1 MSFDNIV
8 NRLGTGSSKWDLMQ
22 RGFGVPEDGGI
33 AMWIADMDFAAPEF
47 LKKATQGIVDNG
59 NYGYF
64 CGMEAFHEAMHWW
77 MDTRHG
83 WKVDPTWTFVTFGL
97 GHGIATAMQAYT
109 AKGDRIAT
117 FTPVYHEFQS
127 KIEKSGRINTQL
139 PLKKDATGRYVMD
152 FDAYDSL
159 MTGEEKILLIS
170 SPHNPAG
177 RVWTQDELTAMAA
190 FVEKHDLLL
199 IADEIHHDLVF
210 SGHKHLVAPLAMP
223 EIADR
228 MIITTAASKTF
239 NIAGG
244 RCGCVIIP
252 NEKLRA
258 TFEAFYNSFD
268 INPNLWGVEL
278 TKAAY
283 SPEGAAWVDQ
293 LVPYLEENYQ
303 TFKTTFDSIPG
314 IEMMPMEA
322 TYLSWV
328 NFADCGLSMDEVND
342 RVYKQA
348 KIAATPGKGLG
359 NGGETYLRFNLG
371 TQRARINEAASRLAD
386 VFSDLNG

>member
-8 NRLGTGSSKWDLMQ
+8 NRLGTGSSKWDLME
-22 RGFGVPEDGGI
+22 RGFGVPENGGL

-47 LKKATQGIVDNG
+47 LQKATQGIIDNG

-83 WKVDPTWTFVTFGL
+83 WKVDPAWTFVTFGL
-97 GHGIATAMQAYT
+97 GHGIATAMQAFT
-109 AKGDRIAT
+109 EKGDRIAT

-127 KIEKSGRINTQL
+127 KIEKSGRVNTQL
-139 PLKKDATGRYVMD
+139 PLIKDEAGRYIMD
-152 FDAYDSL
+152 FDAYDTL

-199 IADEIHHDLVF
+199 IADEIHHDLVY
-210 SGHKHLVAPLAMP
+210 SGHKHLVAPIAMP

-239 NIAGG
+239 NVAGG
-244 RCGCVIIP
+244 RCGCVVIP
-252 NEKLRA
+252 NESLRA
-258 TFEAFYNSFD
+258 TFKAFYDSFD

-293 LVPYLEENYQ
+293 LVPYIEENYR
-303 TFKTTFDSIPG
+303 TFKSAMDALPG
-314 IEMMPMEA
+314 IEMMPMES

-328 NFADCGLSMDEVND
+328 NFENCGLSMEEVNE
-342 RVYKQA
+342 RVYKKA
-348 KIAATPGKGLG
+348 LIAATPGKGLG
-359 NGGETYLRFNLG
+359 NGGETYLRFNIG
-371 TQRARINEAASRLAD
+371 TQRARINEAADRLAD

>member
-8 NRLGTGSSKWDLMQ
+8 SRLGTGSSKWDLME
-22 RGFGVPEDGGI
+22 RGFGVPENGGL

-47 LKKATQGIVDNG
+47 LQKATQGIIDNG

-83 WKVDPTWTFVTFGL
+83 WKVDPAWTFVTFGL
-97 GHGIATAMQAYT
+97 GHGIATAMQAFT
-109 AKGDRIAT
+109 EKGDRIAT

-127 KIEKSGRINTQL
+127 KIEKSGRVNTQL
-139 PLKKDATGRYVMD
+139 PLIKDEAGRYIMD
-152 FDAYDSL
+152 FDAYDTL

-199 IADEIHHDLVF
+199 IADEIHHDLVY
-210 SGHKHLVAPLAMP
+210 SGHKHLVAPIAMP

-239 NIAGG
+239 NVAGG
-244 RCGCVIIP
+244 RCGCVVIP
-252 NEKLRA
+252 NESLRA
-258 TFEAFYNSFD
+258 TFKDFYDSFD

-293 LVPYLEENYQ
+293 LVPYIEENYR
-303 TFKTTFDSIPG
+303 TFKSAMDALPG
-314 IEMMPMEA
+314 IEMMPMES

-328 NFADCGLSMDEVND
+328 NFENCGLSMEEVNE
-342 RVYKQA
+342 RVYKKA
-348 KIAATPGKGLG
+348 LIAATPGKGLG
-359 NGGETYLRFNLG
+359 NGGETYLRFNIG
-371 TQRARINEAASRLAD
+371 TQRARINEAADRLAD

>member
-8 NRLGTGSSKWDLMQ
+8 NRLGTGSSKWDLME
-22 RGFGVPEDGGI
+22 RGFGVPENGGL
-33 AMWIADMDFAAPEF
+33 AMWIADMDFEVPEF

-64 CGMEAFHEAMHWW
+64 CGMESFHEAMHWW

-83 WKVDPTWTFVTFGL
+83 WKVDPAWTFVTFGL
-97 GHGIATAMQAYT
+97 GHGIATAMQAFT
-109 AKGDRIAT
+109 EKGDRIAT
-117 FTPVYHEFQS
+117 FTPVYHEFQL

-139 PLKKDATGRYVMD
+139 PLKKDSTGRYVMD
-152 FDAYDSL
+152 FDAYDAL

-190 FVEKHDLLL
+190 FVEKHNLLL

-258 TFEAFYNSFD
+258 AFEAFYNSFD

-293 LVPYLEENYQ
+293 LVPYLEENYR
-303 TFKTTFDSIPG
+303 TFKSTFDNLPG

-371 TQRARINEAASRLAD
+371 TQRARINEAAGRLAD